1 MNDCADLGLLK
12 GGPFDLDGDPQHYA
26 RWREWKLDCAPRCAE
41 DLMVSIANLSE
52 PTAGELDSLA
62 AVACSANMA
71 IYVAATPQDQADK
84 RLPMNLGSRLGLTR
98 LDANWLADED
108 GISSITPGSSTGD
121 GSPRADFIPYTN
133 QPIRWHTDGYYNPPE
148 RRIRGMVL
156 HCVRPAATGGENA
169 LMDHEIA
176 YILLRDENPEWIRAL
191 SLPDAMTIPPRLGEA
206 GEARVAQA
214 GPVFSVDA
222 DTGDLHMRYT
232 ARTRSIAWRSD
243 GVTAA
248 AVNRLAALLAGDPAS
263 APYVFRLRQESG
275 MGLVCNNVL
284 HDRAAFSDAGS
295 EASGGMPRLIY
306 RARYYDRIAPTIG
319 SWREVSHTPSV

>member
-1 MNDCADLGLLK
+1 MKDRADLGRLA
-12 GGPFDLDGDPQHYA
+12 GSPFDLDGDPQAYA
-26 RWREWKLDCAPRCAE
+26 RWREWKLDCAPRTAE
-41 DLMVSIANLSE
+41 ELMVPIAELSA

-62 AVACSANMA
+62 GVARRCNMA
-71 IYVAATPQDQADK
+71 IYVASAPQELADK
-84 RLPMNLGSRLGLTR
+84 RLPIALGSRLGLNR

-108 GISSITPGSSTGD
+108 GISSITPGSKNGD
-121 GSPRADFIPYTN
+121 GSPRGDFIPYTT

-156 HCVRPAATGGENA
+156 HCVRPAASGGENA

-206 GEARVAQA
+206 GEARVAQT

-243 GVTAA
+243 TVTAA
-248 AVNRLAALLAGDPAS
+248 AVARLAALLAGDPAS
-263 APYVFRLRQESG
+263 SPYVFRLRQESG

-284 HDRAAFSDAGS
+284 HDRAAFSDSGADAGGS
-295 EASGGMPRLIY
+295 PPRLIY
-306 RARYYDRIAPTIG
+306 RARYYDRIAPTVG
-319 SWREVSHTPSV
+319 AWREVSHTPLV